1 VTHNSSQIKALLHE
15 HNLHLRRDLGQ
26 NFMVDANTV
35 RKIAA
40 LAEIDTNDNVIEIGP
55 GLGSLTL
62 ALNEY
67 VPKIIAVEYDSG
79 MAAALRTIFA
89 EHNNITVIEA
99 DAMRVDWSDLVG
111 DSTWVLVANLPYNIA
126 TPLVC
131 DLLDEVPNIERMLI
145 LVQDEAADRFVA
157 SPGSKQ
163 YGAVSIK
170 VAHYAEA
177 RKVAHVPRTVFIP
190 QPNVESALVD
200 IRRRQ
205 VIEDISTEAMFSL
218 VKTAFG
224 QRRKMLRRS
233 LSSVVSSE
241 QFEEAGIAPD
251 RRPETVA
258 LEEWYNLTKVV
269 SS

>member
-1 VTHNSSQIKALLHE
+1 MTHNSSQIKALLNE
-15 HNLHLRRDLGQ
+15 HNLNLRRDLGQ
-26 NFMVDANTV
+26 NFMVDTNTV

-40 LAEIDTNDNVIEIGP
+40 LSNISHLDNVLEIGP

-67 VPKIIAVEYDSG
+67 GPRIIAVEYDRG
-79 MAAALRTIFA
+79 MVAALRTVVDDSP
-89 EHNNITVIEA
+89 NISVVEA
-99 DAMRVDWSDLVG
+99 DAMRLDWSDLVG
-111 DSTWVLVANLPYNIA
+111 DSMWVLVANLPYNIA

-131 DLLDEVPNIERMLI
+131 DLLDEVPNIKRMVI

-157 SPGSKQ
+157 PPGSKQ

-177 RKVAHVPRTVFIP
+177 KKVAHIPRTVFLP
-190 QPNVESALVD
+190 QPNVESALVEIHRKEVVTD
-200 IRRRQ
+200 
-205 VIEDISTEAMFSL
+205 VSTESMFAL
-218 VKTAFG
+218 VKAAFG

-233 LSSVVSSE
+233 LSSLVTIE
-241 QFEEAGIAPD
+241 QFSHAGIDPE
-251 RRPETVA
+251 RRPETVT
-258 LEEWYNLTKVV
+258 LDEWYALTKVV

>member
-1 VTHNSSQIKALLHE
+1 MTHSSSQIKALLHE

-40 LAEIDTNDNVIEIGP
+40 LAEISERDNIIEIGP

-67 VPKIIAVEYDSG
+67 GAKITAVEYDSG
-79 MAAALRTIFA
+79 MAAALRTVVA
-89 EHNNITVIEA
+89 DKPNISVVEA
-99 DAMRVDWSDLVG
+99 DAMRIDWSELVG
-111 DSTWVLVANLPYNIA
+111 NSRWVLVANLPYNIA

-131 DLLDEVPNIERMLI
+131 DLLEGVPNIARMVI

-170 VAHYAEA
+170 VAHYAHA
-177 RKVAHVPRTVFIP
+177 KKVAHVPRTVFLP

-200 IRRRQ
+200 IRRRE
-205 VIEDISTEAMFSL
+205 VLADVSTEAMFML

-233 LSSVVSSE
+233 LISMVSTD
-241 QFEEAGIAPD
+241 QFVEAGIAPD

-258 LEEWYNLTKVV
+258 LDEWYRLTKVV
-269 SS
+269 AS